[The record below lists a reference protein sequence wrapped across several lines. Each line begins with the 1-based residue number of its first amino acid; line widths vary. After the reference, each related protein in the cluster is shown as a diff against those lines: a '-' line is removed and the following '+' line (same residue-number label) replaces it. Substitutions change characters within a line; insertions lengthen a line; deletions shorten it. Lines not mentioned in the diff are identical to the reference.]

1 MSILFP
7 TSITGCFLLFLVN
20 FVVVFFPVDHDP
32 STSYCARYFRL
43 FAVQVALHFF
53 QEVSK
58 GEGSVGG
65 KKTKP
70 SGLR

>member
-1 MSILFP
+1 MTNFGEKKRLRVKS
-7 TSITGCFLLFLVN
+7 N
-20 FVVVFFPVDHDP
+20 FVVALFFFLDHDP
-32 STSYCARYFRL
+32 STSYCARYLRL